1 MMNNI
6 SIAVVGLGSRG
17 RAMLRLAASFP
28 GVTVAA
34 ACDLQPKLW
43 SESQR
48 AGQQSIRD
56 EFPNAKFYEDFTAML
71 TQADFN
77 LLIVE
82 TPAHCHAE
90 FCIAGLKAGKHV
102 FSDIPTV
109 RTLQEARDLWETQL
123 HADTMLMVGANPNE
137 WGFVEALYDFWKQG
151 LLGKP
156 TYLEAEYIHDVRH
169 LWGVSP
175 WRRTRMPILYCTHSL
190 GPLLRVIEGDL
201 RKVSCLSTGAQIC
214 GEANQHDLMTAHFH
228 TEDSVVV
235 RLTVS
240 SINYAGCG
248 LHSYRVMGTA
258 GYFERLAERGKS
270 PARCVLRSDK
280 LYGFK
285 QGAELVIDKPRPE
298 YANTP
303 GAQAGHGGADYAL
316 FDHFFSALRSG
327 AEKAPID
334 LREGLRMTL
343 PGIYAAESAL
353 RGGAELEIRYPWDP
367 DFSTEI

>member
-1 MMNNI
+1 MMEI
-6 SIAVVGLGSRG
+6 KIATVGLGQRG
-17 RAMLRLAASFP
+17 RGMLRLATSFP
-28 GVTVAA
+28 NVRAAA

-43 SESQR
+43 FESQR
-48 AGQQSIRD
+48 GQPALKD
-56 EFPNAKFYEDFTAML
+56 EFPEAKFYDDFSTML
-71 TQADFN
+71 KKADFN

-90 FCIAGLKAGKHV
+90 FCIAGLRAGKHV

-109 RTLQEARDLWETQL
+109 RTLAEAKELWETEQ
-123 HADTMLMVGANPNE
+123 ASDTLMMVGANPNE

-169 LWGVSP
+169 LWAESP

-201 RKVSCLSTGAQIC
+201 RTVSCLSTGAQIC

-228 TEDSVVV
+228 TDDQTVV

-270 PARCVLRSDK
+270 EARCVIRSEK
-280 LYGFK
+280 LYGLK
-285 QGAELVIDKPRPE
+285 KGAELLIDKPRPE
-298 YANTP
+298 YANLP
-303 GAQAGHGGADYAL
+303 KGQVGHGGADYAL
-316 FDHFFSALRSG
+316 FDHFFGALHSG
-327 AEKAPID
+327 AKKAPID

-353 RGGAELEIRYPWDP
+353 RGGTTLPIRYPWDP
-367 DFSTEI
+367 DFRTEI

>member
-1 MMNNI
+1 MLQKI
-6 SIAVVGLGSRG
+6 KIAVVGLGSRG
-17 RAMLRLAASFP
+17 RSMLRLAASFP
-28 GVTVAA
+28 DVEVAA
-34 ACDLQPKLW
+34 VCDLKPQLW

-48 AGQQSIRD
+48 LGQRSVKED
-56 EFPNAKFYEDFTAML
+56 FPGAEFYEEFRTML
-71 TQADFN
+71 DKADFN

-109 RTLQEARDLWETQL
+109 RTLQEAKDLWETQL
-123 HADTMLMVGANPNE
+123 AADTLLMIGANPNE
-137 WGFVEALYDFWKQG
+137 WGFVEALYDFWKHG

-156 TYLEAEYIHDVRH
+156 TYLEAEYIHDVRS

-190 GPLLRVIEGDL
+190 GPLLRVVEGDL
-201 RKVSCLSTGAQIC
+201 RRVSCLSTGGQID
-214 GEANQHDLMTAHFH
+214 GAADEHDLMTAHFH
-228 TEDSVVV
+228 TDDNVVV

-270 PARCVLRSDK
+270 EARCVIRSEK
-280 LYGFK
+280 LYGLK
-285 QGAELVIDKPRPE
+285 KGAELVIDKPRPE

-327 AEKAPID
+327 AKAAPID

-353 RGGAELEIRYPWDP
+353 RGGVELEMRYPWDP
-367 DFSTEI
+367 DFKTEI